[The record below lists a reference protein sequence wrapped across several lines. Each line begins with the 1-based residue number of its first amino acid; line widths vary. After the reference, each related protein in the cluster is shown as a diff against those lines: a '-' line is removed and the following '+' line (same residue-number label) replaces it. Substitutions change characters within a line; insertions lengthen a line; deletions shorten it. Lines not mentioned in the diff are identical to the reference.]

1 MKQAR
6 IHGPEWTKLSYVNMQ
21 MDMHSVGTP
30 SFVESY
36 TMWSNVYN
44 WRATTTGIVSI
55 YSGSESFLT
64 SFKIS
69 QHEQNE
75 AYVSTQGLANTK
87 LANTK
92 RDTHTERRTQRATYK
107 ATQRATRT
115 KRHPRSDTNSDT
127 ASVTQSSDT
136 RAFRARLA
144 PLLTLWNLNSTI
156 SSKGSR
162 KNVPL
167 PGLLTLCHVRAALP
181 MQFVKSAPSSRH
193 KVLRLPRERQTPRP
207 ASQNATNLLR
217 ARHPKDAFLS
227 TAHRRGL
234 ATWLRACRERLRTVT
249 NTKTTRLQ
257 PRDLQS

>member
-92 RDTHTERRTQRATYK
+92 RDTHTERRTQLATYK

-156 SSKGSR
+156 SLKGSCKMCPCQDFWHCDTFVQPCQCNSSNLHLRHVTKCCACHAKDKRLDLRR
-162 KNVPL
+162 K
-167 PGLLTLCHVRAALP
+167 T
-181 MQFVKSAPSSRH
+181 Q
-193 KVLRLPRERQTPRP
+193 QTYIP
-207 ASQNATNLLR
+207 
-217 ARHPKDAFLS
+217 
-227 TAHRRGL
+227 
-234 ATWLRACRERLRTVT
+234 
-249 NTKTTRLQ
+249 
-257 PRDLQS
+257 